1 MFNKI
6 VQYIINKGKCF
17 FAGLLRKKILTKK
30 QLSGVYKI
38 KQLLSY
44 FLPKEQRQINLIN
57 HHVNYLQNRLLA
69 PKISVIENKKNGKRV
84 SLFIMEVNF
93 QYFSGGYIGMF
104 QFAKFL
110 RNQGY
115 RLRLITTDYC
125 ETDLNKW
132 RLEIKKY
139 KGLENFFED
148 IEIENIYYR
157 DGVVNFESDEIL
169 IATSIITAQIVNH
182 IREQLKTKKFIF
194 LIQEYES
201 LFFPSG
207 SLSALSDESYTF
219 PHFAV
224 FSTEIL
230 RQYFKS
236 NSIGVFSSLSGDDN
250 SVSFKNSIVALTPDK
265 NLHQRKTK
273 KLLFYFRP
281 EEHAARNM
289 YETGLIALKQAI
301 EEGYFEKHDWEFYG
315 IGSLLPV
322 NSKIKITQ
330 EKSLIIIPKV
340 NLKEYTELMPE
351 FDLGLSLMLS
361 PHPSLVPI
369 EMCSVGMVTVT
380 NTYANKNERALK
392 SISENFICASPTIDS
407 IKNSLKTAVMKVED
421 IDERIENSRVNWPD
435 DWGQVF
441 NDDFFKKTQNFL

>member
-1 MFNKI
+1 MFGKT
-6 VQYIINKGKCF
+6 VQYIINKGKYF
-17 FAGLLRKKILTKK
+17 FAGLLRKKVLTKK
-30 QLSGVYKI
+30 QLSGIYKI

-44 FLPKEQRQINLIN
+44 FLPKGQRQINLID
-57 HHVNYLQNRLLA
+57 HQLDYLQDRLQPL
-69 PKISVIENKKNGKRV
+69 KINVIDNIKNDKRL

-139 KGLENFFED
+139 KGLENFFENID
-148 IEIENIYYR
+148 IENVYYR
-157 DGVVNFESDEIL
+157 DRIINFESDEIL
-169 IATSIITAQIVNH
+169 IATSIITAQIVNSV
-182 IREQLKTKKFIF
+182 REQLKKEKFIF
-194 LIQEYES
+194 LIQEYEP

-207 SLSALSDESYTF
+207 SLSALAEESYTF
-219 PHFAV
+219 PHSAV

-230 RQYFKS
+230 RQFFKS
-236 NSIGVFSSLSGDDN
+236 KTIGVFSSLSGDIN
-250 SVSFKNSIVALTPDK
+250 SVSFKNSIVDLSPDK
-265 NLHQRKTK
+265 KLLQRKTK

-289 YETGLIALKQAI
+289 YETALIALKQAI

-315 IGSLLPV
+315 IGSLLPAY
-322 NSKIKITQ
+322 SKISITR
-330 EKSLIIIPKV
+330 KKNLKIIPKV
-340 NLKEYTELMPE
+340 NLEEYAKLIPD

-361 PHPSLVPI
+361 PHPSLVPV
-369 EMCSVGMVTVT
+369 EMCSAGLITVT
-380 NTYANKNERALK
+380 NTFENKTEEKLLA
-392 SISENFICASPTIDS
+392 ISNNFICASPTIGS
-407 IKNSLKTAVMKVED
+407 VKESLKIAVSRVENPR
-421 IDERIENSRVNWPD
+421 ERIENSRVNWPD
-435 DWGQVF
+435 DWKQVF
-441 NDDFFKKTQNFL
+441 NEDFYKKIQNFL